1 MSESILRLLLDAR
14 SARKQGPAAIVR
26 RQRARLAELVAFARA
41 HSPFYGEL
49 YQGLP
54 ERVEDPT
61 LLPVTDKKRLMARFN
76 EWATDRAVTIEKAR
90 AFAEDPARIGER
102 FLGRY
107 TLATTSGTTG
117 TPGIFLLDD
126 RTLSVTNALAVRM
139 LSAWLGVGDVVRI
152 LAGSGRMSMVMAT
165 GGHFASTVAA
175 ARLRMSRWGRKAL
188 QVLSVHMPLPDI
200 VSQLNR
206 FRPVIVAPYA
216 SLAALLADE
225 QEAGRLHIHPV
236 LLVLSAEGLPADE
249 YDRIAS
255 VFRAKV
261 RDSYA
266 ATECTFLSY
275 RCRHGWLH
283 VNADW
288 VVLEPVDPDYRPVPP
303 GTQSHTVL
311 ISNLANRVQLILRY
325 DLGDSVVQRPT
336 PCPCGNPLP
345 AIRVQGRAADLLTV
359 PTGDG
364 KRVAIAPLAFGTL
377 ADRTPGVE
385 LFQIVQT
392 APTTLRVRLR
402 PEAGAAPDRVWEVVH
417 SEIKRLLTEHKLD
430 HVTLE
435 RAEELPEQSPGG
447 KYRKVIPLR

>member
-1 MSESILRLLLDAR
+1 MSERILWLLFDTYR
-14 SARKQGPAAIVR
+14 ARKQGRAAITQ

-61 LLPVTDKKRLMARFN
+61 LLPVTDKKRLMARFD
-76 EWATDRAVTIEKAR
+76 EWATDRAVTIEKPR

-102 FLGRY
+102 FLSRY

-117 TPGIFLLDD
+117 TPRIFLLDD

-152 LAGSGRMSMVMAT
+152 LTGSGRMSMVMAT

-175 ARLRMSRWGRKAL
+175 ARLRRSRWGRKAL
-188 QVLSVHMPLPDI
+188 QVLSVHMLLPDI

-288 VVLEPVDPDYRPVPP
+288 VVLEPGDPASQSEDLCRDEQAFADAALVVCLAELARPVQHDRDGHRRVRNPIDR
-303 GTQSHTVL
+303 GTQLADPAQGLLITNHDEVPRLGVAGATRPPSDLQQLVHGLSRNRVRPVL
-311 ISNLANRVQLILRY
+311 ANLAHL
-325 DLGDSVVQRPT
+325 S
-336 PCPCGNPLP
+336 
-345 AIRVQGRAADLLTV
+345 DLLQH
-359 PTGDG
+359 
-364 KRVAIAPLAFGTL
+364 RA
-377 ADRTPGVE
+377 
-385 LFQIVQT
+385 
-392 APTTLRVRLR
+392 RLR
-402 PEAGAAPDRVWEVVH
+402 RYSHDVDLLSYAQCTNRGREPAP
-417 SEIKRLLTEHKLD
+417 
-430 HVTLE
+430 
-435 RAEELPEQSPGG
+435 
-447 KYRKVIPLR
+447 